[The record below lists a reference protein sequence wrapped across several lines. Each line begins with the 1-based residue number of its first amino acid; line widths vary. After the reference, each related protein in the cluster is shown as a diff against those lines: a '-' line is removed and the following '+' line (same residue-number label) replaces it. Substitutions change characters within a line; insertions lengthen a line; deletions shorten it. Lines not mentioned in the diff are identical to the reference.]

1 MISFKATGGCD
12 GEWYVNDSIVVDLA
26 TCVSGLNPDDDG
38 YSYLNFTTVEGR
50 VLAFSAQDIFQF
62 ESFIDVI

>member
-12 GEWYVNDSIVVDLA
+12 GEWYVNDSIVIDLA
-26 TCVSGLNPDDDG
+26 TCFSGLNSDGDG

-50 VLAFSAQDIFQF
+50 VLAFSAQDIFQL
-62 ESFIDVI
+62 ESLIDVT